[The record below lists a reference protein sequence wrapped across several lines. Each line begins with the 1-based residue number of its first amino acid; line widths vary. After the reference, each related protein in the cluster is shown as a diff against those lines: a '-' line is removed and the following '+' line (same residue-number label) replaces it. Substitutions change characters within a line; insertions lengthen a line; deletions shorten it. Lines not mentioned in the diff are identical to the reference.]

1 MGVDLPDA
9 QHIEDAHPLP
19 WIARRKCG
27 SKSSR
32 RLLRGAR
39 NCCQA
44 VFVHPARLRPP
55 EPCLCRTSKSPA
67 GNSTQHQNRA
77 KLILGRTPRRL
88 GLKAIVRRFYSATV
102 LLSHYLLGNAARYSK
117 APHSERIGPA
127 VGQSKAASSIS
138 DEAMR
143 LSSSRSA
150 VRRILADANL
160 IGLSRAPLW
169 TALSN
174 GDHT

>member
-77 KLILGRTPRRL
+77 KLILGRTPRDRHPNSRRTNSSESQSATHRFSR
-88 GLKAIVRRFYSATV
+88 GTKRPTAPKRRFSAR
-102 LLSHYLLGNAARYSK
+102 SWAAAKQDTGSRTG
-117 APHSERIGPA
+117 PDQLRRI
-127 VGQSKAASSIS
+127 IS
-138 DEAMR
+138 RRIHQTRDGIR
-143 LSSSRSA
+143 FHL
-150 VRRILADANL
+150 VRRIRFGVA
-160 IGLSRAPLW
+160 
-169 TALSN
+169 
-174 GDHT
+174 